1 MCEAFGEVVG
11 GEEKWIV
18 DCCAHPALVQKQFLK
33 PPSNRGTRGTPAWPD
48 GPGLAPKLL
57 SNPLHDEKVLRVKL
71 YQAAA
76 RTHCISLFL
85 AAGFNGILNCRSS
98 LALHSAAPVGEAS
111 DGTAPSTYK
120 SSKVRA
126 SVSPP
131 NQHARDRA
139 ACPVQ
144 DLAIF
149 FRKHVRSSRHSFVLS
164 RLVQRPEDHLWMG
177 GARAS
182 SAHSYERKY
191 TIFRICTRLPIA
203 FPSSRRPSTMI
214 CSMAF
219 HSSE

>member
-71 YQAAA
+71 YQAVA
-76 RTHCISLFL
+76 RTNCISSFL

-111 DGTAPSTYK
+111 DGTAPSTYIRVPRCALLFLLPTK
-120 SSKVRA
+120 MPETALLVPYKMLPSSFASMSGRAGTRLSSLGSFSAPKITSGWEGPEPRARIRTSANTRSFASVRA
-126 SVSPP
+126 S
-131 NQHARDRA
+131 
-139 ACPVQ
+139 
-144 DLAIF
+144 
-149 FRKHVRSSRHSFVLS
+149 LS
-164 RLVQRPEDHLWMG
+164 H
-177 GARAS
+177 
-182 SAHSYERKY
+182 
-191 TIFRICTRLPIA
+191 
-203 FPSSRRPSTMI
+203 SRRLDGR
-214 CSMAF
+214 AQ
-219 HSSE
+219 